1 MEMWNKKG
9 KELKGGGVV
18 GRFGIGEREDNV
30 VLRCHRN
37 KKRASQS
44 SS

>member
-1 MEMWNKKG
+1 MWNKKG

-18 GRFGIGEREDNV
+18 GRFGIGERVDDV
-30 VLRCHRN
+30 VLKCHRSVEQ
-37 KKRASQS
+37 ASQS